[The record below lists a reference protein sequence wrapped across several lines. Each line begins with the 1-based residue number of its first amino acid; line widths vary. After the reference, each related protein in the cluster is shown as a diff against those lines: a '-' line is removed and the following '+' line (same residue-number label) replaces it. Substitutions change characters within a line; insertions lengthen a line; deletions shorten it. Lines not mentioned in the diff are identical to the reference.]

1 MTPTQVSLVQDSFA
15 KVVPIADQA
24 AVIFY
29 DRLFEIAPQVKPL
42 FKGDM
47 AKQRRALMGTLGV
60 VVNGLSNL
68 PTVLPA
74 ASALAKKHVGY
85 GVEAAHYSLV
95 GAALLWTL
103 EKGLGEAWT
112 SDVASAWTEAYGTL
126 SGFMIGEAYGQQ
138 AAAE

>member
-68 PTVLPA
+68 PAVLPA

-85 GVEAAHYSLV
+85 GVEAAHYSIV

-112 SDVASAWTEAYGTL
+112 SDVASAWVEAYGTL

-138 AAAE
+138 AAE

>member
-85 GVEAAHYSLV
+85 GVEAAHYSMV

>member
-68 PTVLPA
+68 PAVLPA
-74 ASALAKKHVGY
+74 ASSLAKKHVGY
-85 GVEAAHYSLV
+85 GVEAAHYSVV

-112 SDVASAWTEAYGTL
+112 SDVADAWAEAYGTL
-126 SGFMIGEAYGQQ
+126 SSFMIGEAYGQQ

>member
-1 MTPTQVSLVQDSFA
+1 MTPTQISLVQDSFA

-24 AVIFY
+24 AEIFY
-29 DRLFEIAPQVKPL
+29 ARLFEIAPQVKPL

-47 AKQRRALMGTLGV
+47 AKQRRALMGTLAV

-68 PTVLPA
+68 PSMLPA

-85 GVEAAHYSLV
+85 GVEASHYPIV
-95 GAALLWTL
+95 GSALLWTL

-112 SDVASAWTEAYGTL
+112 PEVASAWTEAYGTL
-126 SGFMIGEAYGQQ
+126 SGFMIGEAHGKQ
-138 AAAE
+138 AAE